1 MDHFYI
7 TLPSNSSEAYYGKQ
21 PMCNFKTRLA
31 KPIQLPVDEWEV
43 GLAEIIYP
51 HTWKNVTDGD
61 FRIKVFGKD
70 GWVWEDVKIP
80 SALYSSPAKLIEEM
94 ERVAKAKM
102 TKGTLGNIHLH
113 YNELLHKIAIHLAP
127 GYMIYLPRPMAMIL
141 GFGDVSSVT
150 LEHHREEDEL
160 NYGVTVLE
168 SAVFY
173 NNSKIVPPFCVDL
186 SRGMHTFF
194 IYCNIVAYQLV
205 GDTNVPLM
213 RTIPVTGRNGE
224 VVVNSF
230 DNVHYMGL
238 GRSDFQEVEVHITDD
253 TGRDVPFEQG
263 RVIVKLH
270 FRKK

>member
-21 PMCNFKTRLA
+21 PMCNFKTRLV

-61 FRIKVFGKD
+61 FRIRVFGD
-70 GWVWEDVKIP
+70 GWVWKDVNIP
-80 SALYSSPAKLIEEM
+80 SALYSTPEKLVETM
-94 ERVAKAKM
+94 NHQVKKKLTDSSR
-102 TKGTLGNIHLH
+102 GNMHFH
-113 YNELLHKIAIHLAP
+113 YNDLLHKITVHLAP
-127 GYMIYLPRPMAMIL
+127 GYMVYLPRSLAMTL
-141 GFGDVSSVT
+141 GFGDVTSAT
-150 LEHHREEDEL
+150 LTHHREEDNIDFGL
-160 NYGVTVLE
+160 QTLG
-168 SAVFY
+168 SAVYY
-173 NNSKIVPPFCVDL
+173 NHSKIVPPFCVDL
-186 SRGMHTFF
+186 SRGLHTFF
-194 IYCNIVAYQLV
+194 IYCNIAEYQLV

-213 RTIPVTGRNGE
+213 RTIPVSGRNGD

-238 GRSDFQEVEVHITDD
+238 ARSNFQEVEVHITDD

-270 FRKK
+270 FKKK